1 VDDDLDRAR
10 MRAHHLAV
18 PDFHDFLNAVSP
30 SPTTKQGH
38 VGFDVR
44 WRGNEHDSQRIRDKA
59 FGFVGEYVP
68 TTGHIDFRVS
78 DDRSRVIY
86 TSQPNGQTTVSD
98 GVGHERNGVF
108 FS

>member
-1 VDDDLDRAR
+1 
-10 MRAHHLAV
+10 MQAHHLAM

-30 SPTTKQGH
+30 SPTKKHGH
-38 VGFDVR
+38 VSFDVR
-44 WRGNEHDSQRIRDKA
+44 WRGDERDRKRIRDNA

-78 DDRSRVIY
+78 DDRSSVIY
-86 TSQPNGQTTVSD
+86 TSQPHGQTTVS
-98 GVGHERNGVF
+98 GGIGHERNGVF